1 MKPVL
6 GSLGANTL
14 VILTPAEL
22 AAIRSQLDPD
32 PGQTNS
38 AQHQEAARRALNA
51 GIARGTAH
59 MDEEFKALQR
69 AKKQGK

>member
-1 MKPVL
+1 MKPVI
-6 GSLGANTL
+6 GNLGANTL
-14 VILTPAEL
+14 VVLTPAESSL
-22 AAIRSQLDPD
+22 LRAQLDPQ

-38 AQHQEAARRALNA
+38 AQHQDAALKAFNA

-59 MDEEFKALQR
+59 LTAEFDALQK